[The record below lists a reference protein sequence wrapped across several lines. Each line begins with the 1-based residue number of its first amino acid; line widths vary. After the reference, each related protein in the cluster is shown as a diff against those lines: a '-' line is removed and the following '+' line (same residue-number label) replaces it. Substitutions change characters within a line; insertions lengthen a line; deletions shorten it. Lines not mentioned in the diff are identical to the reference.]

1 MNMYTTQKEEP
12 YIGITWR
19 VSRKEKD
26 KHNFDSIQYLDQY
39 CTNTNIQSNPNIS
52 YIAMRENANYS
63 KF

>member
-39 CTNTNIQSNPNIS
+39 KLHSCE
-52 YIAMRENANYS
+52 RECEVFQIL
-63 KF
+63 KFNS